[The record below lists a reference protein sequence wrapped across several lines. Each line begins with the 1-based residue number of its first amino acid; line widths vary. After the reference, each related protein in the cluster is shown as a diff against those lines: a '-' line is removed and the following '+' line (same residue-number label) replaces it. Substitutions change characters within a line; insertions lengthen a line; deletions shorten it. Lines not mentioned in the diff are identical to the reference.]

1 VQEQVRGLRAPVCG
15 KENRILGFRWD
26 LVFSSLPT
34 LLQGAKLT
42 VQLTSIAVFFGII
55 LGTIAGM
62 IRLSKGPLRLAAA
75 SYIDIIRGTPLL
87 VQTFL
92 IFYGLPSLI
101 SRPIPAYTAAVLA
114 LSINSGAY
122 VGEIV
127 RAGIQ
132 SIDKGQWEAAASLG
146 LSGSQTM
153 GLIILPQAFRRI
165 LPPLGNEFIALL
177 KDSSLVSVIALEE
190 LVRKGQIIIGRTFRP
205 FEVWLAVAVIYF
217 VMTFAVS
224 RLVNLAEKR
233 VAVR

>member
-1 VQEQVRGLRAPVCG
+1 MHGEARYTPL
-15 KENRILGFRWD
+15 
-26 LVFSSLPT
+26 SL
-34 LLQGAKLT
+34 
-42 VQLTSIAVFFGII
+42 IHIF

>member
-1 VQEQVRGLRAPVCG
+1 
-15 KENRILGFRWD
+15 
-26 LVFSSLPT
+26 
-34 LLQGAKLT
+34 
-42 VQLTSIAVFFGII
+42 
-55 LGTIAGM
+55 
-62 IRLSKGPLRLAAA
+62 
-75 SYIDIIRGTPLL
+75 PLL

-101 SRPIPAYTAAVLA
+101 SRPIPAYTAAILA

-127 RAGIQ
+127 RSGIQ
-132 SIDKGQWEAAASLG
+132 SIDKGQWEASSSLG
-146 LSGSQTM
+146 LSGAQTM

-177 KDSSLVSVIALEE
+177 KDSSLVSIIALEE

-224 RLVNLAEKR
+224 RLVSVVEKR
-233 VAVR
+233 VVVAR

>member
-1 VQEQVRGLRAPVCG
+1 M
-15 KENRILGFRWD
+15 
-26 LVFSSLPT
+26 
-34 LLQGAKLT
+34 LLTGAKLT
-42 VQLTSIAVFFGII
+42 VQLTTIAVFFGTI
-55 LGTIAGM
+55 LGTITGIAR
-62 IRLSKGPLRLAAA
+62 ISKGPFRFLAAG
-75 SYIDIIRGTPLL
+75 YIDVIRGTPLL

-101 SRPIPAYTAAVLA
+101 HRPIPAYFAAVLA

-146 LSGSQTM
+146 LSRTQTM
-153 GLIILPQAFRRI
+153 THIILPQAFRRI

-205 FEVWLAVAVIYF
+205 FEVWSAVAIIFF
-217 VMTFAVS
+217 VMTFTVS
-224 RLVNLAEKR
+224 RFVDWLERRMTPHA
-233 VAVR
+233 

>member
-1 VQEQVRGLRAPVCG
+1 
-15 KENRILGFRWD
+15 
-26 LVFSSLPT
+26 
-34 LLQGAKLT
+34 
-42 VQLTSIAVFFGII
+42 
-55 LGTIAGM
+55 M
-62 IRLSKGPLRLAAA
+62 
-75 SYIDIIRGTPLL
+75 

-101 SRPIPAYTAAVLA
+101 SRPIPAYTAAILA

-127 RAGIQ
+127 RSGIQ
-132 SIDKGQWEAAASLG
+132 SIDKGQWEAASSLG

-177 KDSSLVSVIALEE
+177 KDSSLVSIIALEE

-205 FEVWLAVAVIYF
+205 FEVWLAVAIIYF

-224 RLVNLAEKR
+224 RLVNVVEKR
-233 VAVR
+233 VVAH

>member
-1 VQEQVRGLRAPVCG
+1 
-15 KENRILGFRWD
+15 LGFRWD

-114 LSINSGAY
+114 LSINSGAC
-122 VGEIV
+122 VGEV
-127 RAGIQ
+127 VGAGIR

>member
-1 VQEQVRGLRAPVCG
+1 M
-15 KENRILGFRWD
+15 GFRWD
-26 LVFSSLPT
+26 LVWSSLPT

-42 VQLTSIAVFFGII
+42 VQLTSIAVFFGVI
-55 LGTIAGM
+55 LGTIAG
-62 IRLSKGPLRLAAA
+62 IARLSKGPLRLTAAA
-75 SYIDIIRGTPLL
+75 YIDIIRGTPLL

-92 IFYGLPSLI
+92 IFYGLPTLI
-101 SRPIPAYTAAVLA
+101 SRPIPAYTAAILA

-132 SIDKGQWEAAASLG
+132 SIDKGQWEAASSLG

-177 KDSSLVSVIALEE
+177 KDSSLVSIIALEE

-205 FEVWLAVAVIYF
+205 FEVWLAVALIYF
-217 VMTFAVS
+217 VMTFTVS
-224 RLVNLAEKR
+224 RLVNVVEKR
-233 VAVR
+233 VLSS

>member
-1 VQEQVRGLRAPVCG
+1 M
-15 KENRILGFRWD
+15 GFRWD

-101 SRPIPAYTAAVLA
+101 SRPIPAYTAAILA

-127 RAGIQ
+127 RSGIQ
-132 SIDKGQWEAAASLG
+132 SIDKGQWEASSSLG
-146 LSGSQTM
+146 LSGAQTM

-177 KDSSLVSVIALEE
+177 KDSSLVSIIALEE

-224 RLVNLAEKR
+224 RLVSVVEKR
-233 VAVR
+233 VVVAR

>member
-1 VQEQVRGLRAPVCG
+1 M
-15 KENRILGFRWD
+15 
-26 LVFSSLPT
+26 
-34 LLQGAKLT
+34 
-42 VQLTSIAVFFGII
+42 QLTSIAVFFGII

>member
-1 VQEQVRGLRAPVCG
+1 M
-15 KENRILGFRWD
+15 GFRWD
-26 LVFSSLPT
+26 LVWSSLPA

-55 LGTIAGM
+55 IGTVTGM
-62 IRLSKGPLRLAAA
+62 ARLSKGPLGWAAA
-75 SYIDIIRGTPLL
+75 SYIDVIRGTPLL
-87 VQTFL
+87 VQTFI

-101 SRPIPAYTAAVLA
+101 SRPIPAYVAAILA

-127 RAGIQ
+127 RSGIQ
-132 SIDKGQWEAAASLG
+132 SIERGQWEAAASLG

-205 FEVWLAVAVIYF
+205 FEVWLAVALIYF
-217 VMTFAVS
+217 VMTFTVS
-224 RLVNLAEKR
+224 RLVNVVEKR
-233 VAVR
+233 VNAH

>member
-1 VQEQVRGLRAPVCG
+1 M
-15 KENRILGFRWD
+15 GFRWD

-34 LLQGAKLT
+34 LLQEAKLT

>member
-1 VQEQVRGLRAPVCG
+1 
-15 KENRILGFRWD
+15 LGFRWD
-26 LVFSSLPT
+26 LVFSSIPA

-42 VQLTSIAVFFGII
+42 VQLTTIAVFFGII
-55 LGTIAGM
+55 LGTIAG
-62 IRLSKGPLRLAAA
+62 IGRLSKTPLRLVAA

-101 SRPIPAYTAAVLA
+101 SRPIPAYTAAILA

-127 RAGIQ
+127 RSGIQ
-132 SIDKGQWEAAASLG
+132 SIDKGQWEASSSLG
-146 LSGSQTM
+146 LSGAQTM

-177 KDSSLVSVIALEE
+177 KDSSLVSIIALEE

-205 FEVWLAVAVIYF
+205 LEVWLAVAVIYF

-224 RLVNLAEKR
+224 RLVSVVEKR
-233 VAVR
+233 VVVAR

>member
-1 VQEQVRGLRAPVCG
+1 
-15 KENRILGFRWD
+15 LGFRWD
-26 LVFSSLPT
+26 LVFSSIPA

-42 VQLTSIAVFFGII
+42 VQLTTIAVFFGII
-55 LGTIAGM
+55 LGTIAG
-62 IRLSKGPLRLAAA
+62 IGRLSKTPLRLVAA

-101 SRPIPAYTAAVLA
+101 SRPIPAYTAAILA

-127 RAGIQ
+127 RSGIQ
-132 SIDKGQWEAAASLG
+132 SIDKGQWEASSSLG
-146 LSGSQTM
+146 LSGAQTM

-177 KDSSLVSVIALEE
+177 KDSSLVSIIALEE

-224 RLVNLAEKR
+224 RLVSVVEKR
-233 VAVR
+233 VVVAR

>member
-1 VQEQVRGLRAPVCG
+1 M
-15 KENRILGFRWD
+15 GFRWD

-177 KDSSLVSVIALEE
+177 KDSSLVSIIALEE

-205 FEVWLAVAVIYF
+205 FEVWLAVAIIYF
-217 VMTFAVS
+217 VMTFIVS
-224 RLVNLAEKR
+224 RLVNVVERKVTA
-233 VAVR
+233 A

>member
-1 VQEQVRGLRAPVCG
+1 M
-15 KENRILGFRWD
+15 GFRWD
-26 LVFSSLPT
+26 LVFSSIPA

-42 VQLTSIAVFFGII
+42 VQLTTIAVFFGII
-55 LGTIAGM
+55 LGTIAG
-62 IRLSKGPLRLAAA
+62 IGRLSKTPLRLVAA

-101 SRPIPAYTAAVLA
+101 SRPIPAYTAAILA

-127 RAGIQ
+127 RSGIQ
-132 SIDKGQWEAAASLG
+132 SIDKGQWEASSSLG
-146 LSGSQTM
+146 LSGAQTM

-177 KDSSLVSVIALEE
+177 KDSSLVSIIALEE

-224 RLVNLAEKR
+224 RLVSVVEKR
-233 VAVR
+233 VVVAR

>member
-1 VQEQVRGLRAPVCG
+1 M
-15 KENRILGFRWD
+15 GFRWD
-26 LVFSSLPT
+26 LVWSSLPT

-55 LGTIAGM
+55 LGTIAG
-62 IRLSKGPLRLAAA
+62 ITRISKSPLRLAAA

-127 RAGIQ
+127 RSGIQ
-132 SIDKGQWEAAASLG
+132 SIDKGQWEAASSLG

-177 KDSSLVSVIALEE
+177 KDSSLVSIIALEE

-205 FEVWLAVAVIYF
+205 FEVWLAVAIIYF
-217 VMTFAVS
+217 VMTFIVS
-224 RLVNLAEKR
+224 HLVNVVERKVTA
-233 VAVR
+233 A

>member
-1 VQEQVRGLRAPVCG
+1 M
-15 KENRILGFRWD
+15 GFRWD